1 MSVGGIAC
9 RARFEHGHAHPNMC
23 DISERLGVRTPHAPA
38 PELVREEGDPKQPLF
53 GEGGQH
59 GTRTKR
65 CIVVLDRQTTPC
77 LIECGGAHATRASH
91 EASAVRLLLGGRA
104 VVLVVD
110 QAEGLLH
117 VLDELARLLR
127 ERAGAGATARVGVG
141 VGGSRGV
148 ERRREAR
155 PEGFGR
161 FGCDA
166 RAHLE
171 LGSCPPGTS
180 PNPNR
185 NPKP

>member
-1 MSVGGIAC
+1 MQGTV
-9 RARFEHGHAHPNMC
+9 RARAC
-23 DISERLGVRTPHAPA
+23 A
-38 PELVREEGDPKQPLF
+38 PEYVRHFRTTRGA
-53 GEGGQH
+53 H
-59 GTRTKR
+59 AARASARVGTRGGRPETTIVRRGWATRNTDYER

-180 PNPNR
+180 PNPNP